1 MRYRNVIFDLDGT
14 LTDSGEG
21 IKNSAKYA
29 FARLGLPVPEDGE
42 LRKMVGPP
50 LSVGFSVLGVREEQV
65 SEAVR
70 LYRLRY
76 NEGGGKYEN
85 RVYDG
90 VEDCLNALKA
100 AGLKLFVGTSK
111 PEPLAREILSDFH
124 LAPYFDYIAGASWDK
139 SRQNKDDVLAY
150 LLSVVGG
157 ADGTVMVGDTHYDVR
172 GAHARGLPCVGVSWG
187 YGTRKELREAGAD
200 ALIDTPEELLTYL
213 LWGGTHM
220 NEQTNRDS
228 ETLIAFWDQAL
239 KLSDADRAEAGQAGP
254 EDYMMLAPAEKPF
267 LAAQSLGGR
276 SKVLDYGCG
285 LGWAAIAAAKAGCK
299 DVTAV
304 DPAAGA
310 VESAAFCAA
319 LFGVADRVHT
329 ETIPVDWLKTVP
341 DGTYDGFISIN
352 VLDVVP
358 PEVAETIVR
367 EAARIV
373 TKDAVVIFG
382 MNYYMTPERAAE
394 KGEELVDG
402 CRVYQDGV
410 LRLVSRTDAEWEA
423 AFAPYFAVER
433 LEYYAWPGEEQET
446 RRLYFLRKH

>member
-21 IKNSAKYA
+21 IKNSAVYA
-29 FARLGLPVPEDGE
+29 FEQLGLPVPEENE

-50 LSVGFSVLGVREEQV
+50 LSVGFSVLGVPEAQID
-65 SEAVR
+65 EAVR
-70 LYRLRY
+70 LYRARY

-90 VEDCLNALKA
+90 IGDCLNALKA
-100 AGLKLFVGTSK
+100 AGFRLFVGTSK
-111 PEPLAREILSDFH
+111 PESLAKEILAGFA
-124 LAPYFDYIAGASWDK
+124 LASYFDYIAGATWDG

-150 LLSVVGG
+150 LLTVIGG

-172 GAHARGLPCVGVSWG
+172 GAHARSLPYVGVTWG
-187 YGTRKELREAGAD
+187 YGTRKELQTAGAD
-200 ALIDTPEELLTYL
+200 ALTDTPEELLTYL
-213 LWGGTHM
+213 LWGGTDM
-220 NEQTNRDS
+220 NEQTNRDN
-228 ETLIAFWDQAL
+228 EALIAFWDQAL
-239 KLSDADRAEAGQAGP
+239 KLSDEDRAQAGGMGP

-285 LGWAAIAAAKAGCK
+285 IGWAAITAAKAGCK

-310 VESAAFCAA
+310 VASASFLAEV
-319 LFGVADRVHT
+319 FGVSDRVHA
-329 ETIPVDWLKTVP
+329 EHVPADWLKTVP
-341 DGTYDGFISIN
+341 ENTYDGLISIN

-358 PEVAETIVR
+358 PEVAAEIVR
-367 EAARIV
+367 EAARVV

-382 MNYYMTPERAAE
+382 LNYYMTPEHAAE

-423 AFAPYFAVER
+423 IFAPYFSVDR
-433 LEYYAWPGEEQET
+433 LEYYAWPGEEEET
-446 RRLYFLRKH
+446 RRLFFLRRN